1 MFKDSSPYF
10 SVQHGFTAHLSAWP
24 KENALPTEQELR
36 AMLPTGLLLISEVKS
51 LEADCLLQLR
61 HLDDEAKSVVD
72 YLKLQ
77 SRKIDLVLQHVLE
90 RDQHEGECYQGRYFG
105 GSGIRLVSDKAL
117 NIDDVFKMTIHIKEE
132 LVALLC
138 FGKVIATEPLSI
150 DQAEAVSYINDFEF
164 VQILETDIEQLVK
177 ASLSVQQ
184 KQLKRR
190 KEARANTQ
198 V

>member
-10 SVQHGFTAHLSAWP
+10 SVQHGFTAYLSLWP
-24 KENALPTEQELR
+24 KAHALPTEQELR
-36 AMLPTGLLLISEVKS
+36 AMLPTGLLLINEVKS

-72 YLKLQ
+72 FLKLQ

-90 RDQHEGECYQGRYFG
+90 REQHEGEHFQGRYFG
-105 GSGIRLVSDKAL
+105 GSGLRLFNNQTLD
-117 NIDDVFKMTIHIKEE
+117 IDDVFKITLHIKEE

-138 FGKVIATEPLSI
+138 FAKVIATEPADSDKGGDSGFLI
-150 DQAEAVSYINDFEF
+150 DFEF
-164 VQILETDIEQLVK
+164 VQILETDVEQLVK

-184 KQLKRR
+184 KQLKLR
-190 KEARANTQ
+190 KEARANS
-198 V
+198 